1 MRGRKPIYAVEE
13 CAEVAQ
19 RLAAGES
26 PTAIAK
32 NKGWPRTSVIQCS
45 KSARL
50 PANVAE
56 HLIMQTKT
64 RKTEKAMRLWGE
76 DVEKALRRIGK
87 LIPKADE
94 KGISAL
100 VESLVDLKSALP
112 SSGSGGKARLS
123 KAADETC
130 LIFERFTGSR
140 VVGVATVEGNAPGG
154 LGGSNADVVEA
165 TAEPAP
171 SGEADPKVAG

>member
-32 NKGWPRTSVIQCS
+32 SKGWPRTSVIQCS

-56 HLIMQTKT
+56 NLLVQTKT
-64 RKTEKAMRLWGE
+64 RKTEKVLRLWGE
-76 DVEKALRRIGK
+76 DVEKALERIGE
-87 LIPKADE
+87 LIPKADA

-100 VESLVDLKSALP
+100 VESLVELKSTLP
-112 SSGSGGKARLS
+112 SGGSGGKARLS

-140 VVGVATVEGNAPGG
+140 VVGVAAVERVAPVG

-165 TAEPAP
+165 AAEAAP
-171 SGEADPKVAG
+171 SGEADAKEAG

>member
-1 MRGRKPIYAVEE
+1 MEE

-32 NKGWPRTSVIQCS
+32 AKGWPRTSVIQCS

-50 PANVAE
+50 PANVQE
-56 HLIMQTKT
+56 HLLQHNKTKKVQ
-64 RKTEKAMRLWGE
+64 RVLRLWGE
-76 DVEKALRRIGK
+76 DVEKALERIGE
-87 LIPKADE
+87 LIPKAE
-94 KGISAL
+94 AKALSAL
-100 VESLVDLKSALP
+100 VEALVELKSTLP
-112 SSGSGGKARLS
+112 SGGSGGKARLS

-130 LIFERFTGSR
+130 LIFERFSAR
-140 VVGVATVEGNAPGG
+140 RTVKETSADAAPKG
-154 LGGSNADVVEA
+154 LNNTNTAEVEA

-171 SGEADPKVAG
+171 GGEAGSKEAA

>member
-1 MRGRKPIYAVEE
+1 MYSVEE

-32 NKGWPRTSVIQCS
+32 AKGWPRTSVIQCS

-50 PANVAE
+50 PANVQE
-56 HLIMQTKT
+56 RLLQHNKTKNVQ
-64 RKTEKAMRLWGE
+64 RVLRLWGE
-76 DVEKALRRIGK
+76 DVEKALERIGE
-87 LIPKADE
+87 LIPKAE
-94 KGISAL
+94 AKALSAL
-100 VESLVDLKSALP
+100 VASLVELKSTLP

-130 LIFERFTGSR
+130 LIFERFTAR
-140 VVGVATVEGNAPGG
+140 RTVADAPAEDDKKG
-154 LGGSNADVVEA
+154 LGDPNADAVEA
-165 TAEPAP
+165 RAEAAEG
-171 SGEADPKVAG
+171 GEADGKEAA